1 MNESSHKE
9 LNEYEKE
16 LKKIDD
22 ERKKA
27 ENALQHRVESI
38 ELITIISTTFINVSL
53 EETDEEIINALE
65 LIGKFF
71 EVDQS
76 YIFLFSEDGTKMD
89 NSYVWSADE
98 VDSKIQDLK
107 DISVNKLPWLMK
119 KIRNFETI
127 NISHI
132 SEIPQFASA
141 SKEFFKSRGVQS
153 VLIVPLIYGSTSI
166 GFFGFDYIRSEK
178 IWKEEDITLLK
189 IVGNIF
195 VNALKRKW
203 TDEKLH
209 EHRMHLEE
217 MVKNRTAE
225 LIKVN
230 EELQLEIKQR
240 KQIEEKLSK
249 SESYYRLLAE
259 NVTDV
264 IWTSDMNLNFTYV
277 SSSVKCLLGFK
288 VEEALN
294 KNIKEILDATSNEIA
309 MRVLKEELLKEK
321 KKKDLFRSRTLELKL
336 IRKDGS
342 TLWCEVKM
350 NFIRDQNNNVVG
362 ILGVARDITE
372 RKKSE
377 EVLRESEKKFRDLID
392 LLPQPVFEF
401 DKKGNVTFVN
411 NIGFK
416 IFGYPQ
422 NKLKKG
428 VNVFEMIA
436 PKDRIRAKKNVQ
448 KILNGEKSSG
458 NEYIAIKKDGSEFP
472 VIIHSAPILKGN
484 KSVGLRG
491 IIIDIS
497 ELKKAEEEIK
507 KVNTAIDIS
516 HSAMFTS
523 NLKGIVT
530 YANPS
535 AAKIWGFDN
544 INEMIGTNVLSYWT
558 KKSQKK
564 VKEIINILLK
574 KGFYAGKGLIGKRK
588 DGTEFLVEVK
598 SAILKDRF
606 ENPIGMV
613 GSFVYMQERLLKKSK
628 K

>member
-1 MNESSHKE
+1 
-9 LNEYEKE
+9 
-16 LKKIDD
+16 
-22 ERKKA
+22 
-27 ENALQHRVESI
+27 
-38 ELITIISTTFINVSL
+38 
-53 EETDEEIINALE
+53 
-65 LIGKFF
+65 
-71 EVDQS
+71 
-76 YIFLFSEDGTKMD
+76 
-89 NSYVWSADE
+89 
-98 VDSKIQDLK
+98 
-107 DISVNKLPWLMK
+107 
-119 KIRNFETI
+119 
-127 NISHI
+127 
-132 SEIPQFASA
+132 
-141 SKEFFKSRGVQS
+141 
-153 VLIVPLIYGSTSI
+153 
-166 GFFGFDYIRSEK
+166 
-178 IWKEEDITLLK
+178 
-189 IVGNIF
+189 
-195 VNALKRKW
+195 
-203 TDEKLH
+203 
-209 EHRMHLEE
+209 
-217 MVKNRTAE
+217 
-225 LIKVN
+225 
-230 EELQLEIKQR
+230 
-240 KQIEEKLSK
+240 
-249 SESYYRLLAE
+249 
-259 NVTDV
+259 
-264 IWTSDMNLNFTYV
+264 
-277 SSSVKCLLGFK
+277 
-288 VEEALN
+288 
-294 KNIKEILDATSNEIA
+294 
-309 MRVLKEELLKEK
+309 
-321 KKKDLFRSRTLELKL
+321 
-336 IRKDGS
+336 
-342 TLWCEVKM
+342 
-350 NFIRDQNNNVVG
+350 
-362 ILGVARDITE
+362 
-372 RKKSE
+372 
-377 EVLRESEKKFRDLID
+377 
-392 LLPQPVFEF
+392 
-401 DKKGNVTFVN
+401 
-411 NIGFK
+411 
-416 IFGYPQ
+416 
-422 NKLKKG
+422 
-428 VNVFEMIA
+428 MIA